1 MYLKYNLQKKAGLK
15 EKIEFKEGE
24 GQKYNFSFRDQEIV
38 LGGKFYYFNTAAKQ
52 NVVFGQGIKLKL
64 AKLLKKLSIGEF
76 INSVEGEYWGVK
88 MDYKN
93 NSLMIFSDKLKQL
106 ELYYFYNEDVFLLA
120 DDPKIIVDEIGIKEY
135 ESNSLISAVAL
146 YVLKGHSLFKGLKRL
161 KYNEIVK
168 LEGSE
173 VNIEKISDKDI
184 KIKNYSEKELF
195 SYKNLVKS
203 AVLSRASNKM
213 NLVFSSGG
221 WDSTL
226 IMAIL
231 AKYFGKDRVR
241 GITMKITLADGRC
254 FNTYEIEKIRKISKM
269 LGVKSDIVEMDYQK
283 EKLYPGIYDVKDN
296 LFYRGLLFL
305 APANWSKTIN
315 YIKDK
320 YGEDAVIFH
329 GEGCDSLQNFGFSQF
344 ETLFHDNEDF
354 RAYADKMNNYLYGPS
369 FFKKIEDNSF
379 EKDNVYKIFRKI
391 YQDKEFVEVKSLD
404 FKRKI
409 YHFLMSF
416 VMSDIRIPFRKVEC
430 QKYVREGAFKRFES
444 WLEENYLKET
454 IENIN
459 PDNLY
464 YHYFELYTSFHLQS
478 PQIYTYRTGLKNVR
492 FPYIDLNLFNFLAR
506 LPEQYGR
513 GLEFRPT
520 KFLEKEYAKEVLP
533 KELVAMLEAGPHSY
547 LYETEDMNPYDE
559 YWLKGS
565 VFQHMKDKIS
575 PEKIKRIFDNDV
587 FNVKEIE
594 EFAVKYKQGKLKN
607 LSSVET
613 KLLLLLVLLSIH
625 PNA

>member
-15 EKIEFKEGE
+15 EKINFNEGE
-24 GQKYNFSFRDQEIV
+24 GQKYGFSFRDHEIV
-38 LGGKFYYFNTAAKQ
+38 LGGKFYYFNTALKK
-52 NVVFGQGIKLKL
+52 NVVFGQSAKTKL
-64 AKLLKKLSIGEF
+64 AKLLKKLSVSEF
-76 INSVEGEYWGVK
+76 VNDVEGEYWGIK

-93 NSLMIFSDKLKQL
+93 NALTVFSDKLKQL
-106 ELYYFYNEDVFLLA
+106 ELYYFYNDDVFLLA
-120 DDPKIIVDEIGIKEY
+120 DDPKIIVDEIGPREY
-135 ESNSLISAVAL
+135 EPNSLISAVAL

-161 KYNEIVK
+161 KYNEIIK
-168 LEGSE
+168 IAGSQ
-173 VNIEKISDKDI
+173 VNIEKTSDKDI
-184 KIKNYSEKELF
+184 KIKDYSEKDLA
-195 SYKNLVKS
+195 SYNNLVKS
-203 AVLSRASNKM
+203 AILSRASKKM

-231 AKYFGKDRVR
+231 AKYLGKDKVR

-254 FNTYEIEKIRKISKM
+254 FNTYEIAKVQKISKM
-269 LGVKSDIVEMDYQK
+269 LGVKSDIVEMNYQK

-296 LFYRGLLFL
+296 FFYRGLLFL
-305 APANWSKTIN
+305 APANWAKTID
-315 YIKDK
+315 YIKSK
-320 YGEDAVIFH
+320 YGQDAVIFH

-369 FFKKIEDNSF
+369 FFKKLEDNSF

-404 FKRKI
+404 LQRKI
-409 YHFLMSF
+409 YHLLMSF
-416 VMSDIRIPFRKVEC
+416 LLSDIRIPFRKVEC
-430 QKYVREGAFKRFES
+430 QKYVKEGAFERFES
-444 WLEENYLKET
+444 WLEENYLKDA
-454 IENIN
+454 IENISA
-459 PDNLY
+459 DNLY
-464 YHYFELYTSFHLQS
+464 YHYLALYTSFHLQS

-492 FPYIDLNLFNFLAR
+492 FPYIDLNLFRFMAG
-506 LPEQYGR
+506 LPEKHGR
-513 GLEFRPT
+513 GLEFKPT

-533 KELVAMLEAGPHSY
+533 KELVQMLEAGPHSY
-547 LYETEDMNPYDE
+547 LYEIEDMNPYDE

-565 VFQHMKDKIS
+565 VYEHMKTKLD
-575 PEKIKRIFDNDV
+575 PEKIKRIFDENT
-587 FNVKEIE
+587 FKTREIL
-594 EFAVKYKQGKLKN
+594 EFAERYRQGRLKN

-625 PNA
+625 PDA